1 VEAVF
6 AVSHALAS
14 WTLLQ
19 ASKAACTYR
28 LQSSSTEQSLD
39 SRLYTASVPMQV
51 PYDCSSV
58 QLRVHLGYCFDVLGV
73 DLTSSIATRRL

>member
-1 VEAVF
+1 MF

-14 WTLLQ
+14 WTLRE
-19 ASKAACTYR
+19 ASKSAWTYR
-28 LQSSSTEQSLD
+28 LQSSSTEQSLN
-39 SRLYTASVPMQV
+39 SRLYAASIPVQV

-58 QLRVHLGYCFDVLGV
+58 QLGVHLGYCFNVLGI